1 MDAAVERALDLIA
14 QRDWVAIREVLHPYL
29 HWTRRDGSVVRGR
42 RNLIAEVERG
52 ITPSVPETIALRT
65 GQIYRWTE

>member
-1 MDAAVERALDLIA
+1 MDAAVERALDLIT

-42 RNLIAEVERG
+42 RNLIAEVQQG
-52 ITPSVPETIALRT
+52 ITPPVPETIALRT